1 MLTRAE
7 KQQQIEDLKAGLQP
21 AQGVFV
27 MDFSGLTVGE
37 VTELRQKVNQ
47 AAGRYVVVKNT
58 LARIAVDGSQK
69 EPLKELLS
77 GPSALAMT
85 DEDAVQLAKVLAE
98 FAKSHDKLQF
108 RGGLVEGQLLDAGQ
122 AKQVASMPTKQE
134 LVARLL
140 YMLQSPMR
148 RLAVALNW
156 PVRSLAVSVKQIA
169 DEKERQG

>member
-1 MLTRAE
+1 M
-7 KQQQIEDLKAGLQP
+7 
-21 AQGVFV
+21 
-27 MDFSGLTVGE
+27 S
-37 VTELRQKVNQ
+37 Q
-47 AAGRYVVVKNT
+47 AAGRYLVVKNT
-58 LARIAVDGSQK
+58 LAKIAVDGSKK

-85 DEDAVQLAKVLAE
+85 DEEAVQLAKALAE
-98 FAKSHDKLQF
+98 FAKNHEKLQF
-108 RGGLVEGQLLDAGQ
+108 RGGLIEGQLLDA
-122 AKQVASMPTKQE
+122 AAARQVASMPTKQE

-140 YMLQSPMR
+140 YLLQSPIR

>member
-37 VTELRQKVNQ
+37 VTELRQKVDQ
-47 AAGRYVVVKNT
+47 ASGRYVVVKNT
-58 LARIAVDGSQK
+58 LAKIAVDGSRN
-69 EPLKELLS
+69 EPLKELFS
-77 GPSALAMT
+77 GPTALAIT
-85 DEDAVQLAKVLAE
+85 DEDSVHLAKVLAD
-98 FAKSHDKLQF
+98 FAKNHEKLQF
-108 RGGLVEGQLLDAGQ
+108 RGGLIEGQLLDANQ
-122 AKQVASMPTKQE
+122 AKQVATMPTKQE

-140 YMLQSPMR
+140 FLLQSPMR

-156 PVRSLAVSVKQIA
+156 PVRALAVSVKQIA